1 MILFGGI
8 YTGLSDRKVK
18 LVVNIQ
24 HERKSIEKWWVSN
37 VLSLIAI
44 AVANVVALGYV
55 SWLRLSRQKS
65 KVWNA
70 TTESSELTLQ
80 TLPFDSETGK

>member
-24 HERKSIEKWWVSN
+24 HERKSIEKWWVS
-37 VLSLIAI
+37 
-44 AVANVVALGYV
+44 NVVALGYV